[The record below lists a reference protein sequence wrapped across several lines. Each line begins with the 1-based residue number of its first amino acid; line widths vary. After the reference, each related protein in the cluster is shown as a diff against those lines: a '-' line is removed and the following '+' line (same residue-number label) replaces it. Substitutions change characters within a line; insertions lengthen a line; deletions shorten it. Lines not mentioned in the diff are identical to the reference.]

1 MRLVTSIFDF
11 IEPQL
16 YTNPDKYI
24 VKVDKYYMWSEVEC
38 EYQEYEITEAT
49 DWNYLQPFVE
59 KGIVYVA

>member
-1 MRLVTSIFDF
+1 
-11 IEPQL
+11 
-16 YTNPDKYI
+16 
-24 VKVDKYYMWSEVEC
+24 MWSEVEC